1 MSHKVRLAFNR
12 VWKYNPNTILIT
24 DGINHEVYQ
33 PCYAAFKEEAYTT
46 IEGREDLYRT
56 WIRCETSEGV
66 GVGMCCDIE

>member
-12 VWKYNPNTILIT
+12 VWNPGYQNTILIT

-56 WIRCETSEGV
+56 WIRCDTKSV
-66 GVGMCCDIE
+66 GVGMCCDID